1 MAKINYKSDFDF
13 ILSLQ
18 MKGVDGSWQ
27 YIGFPTWDWEA
38 HLRTTSSSKSYI
50 VYCRDGVCHNCFNDN
65 GQIHVVCN
73 DHKLYI
79 GRLRIDFYAH
89 IPNSIYPDAEQ
100 LKVTPMQLDIELVH
114 GAGDDM
120 SEVPIELMV
129 PMLYESAYNEA
140 VSSGYSGSKAEYMRL
155 CAELPEAVETAKTIN
170 ESSKSLSQSAS
181 ALEMLSSEYV
191 AGRKAIATAL
201 TNRDYPTEETESFAD
216 MAEKITNMSYGIGPF
231 AKIGYTEDNNAIQEM
246 IDYSYNL
253 AKGWNPDGSTPQLFR
268 ENTKLV
274 FAPIVD
280 TSKVT
285 NAQYM
290 FYKCTSLVCI
300 PVLDFSLNISLWHA
314 FEGCTALQKI
324 NLPDISNV
332 VNLVY
337 CFQSCTN
344 LIEVLISKTNKVTDF
359 GYIFS
364 NCSRLQKVR
373 ELDFSSAISASTPF
387 NGCSRLEYV
396 LIKDLG
402 KSALTTYDFSGASIW
417 GTGEA
422 ENRQSLIDSLI
433 TYSHD
438 RASNGMATA
447 TIKLSTT
454 TKALLTEEEIAQ
466 ITTKG
471 FTIA

>member
-155 CAELPEAVETAKTIN
+155 SAELPEAVETAKTIK

-253 AKGWNPDGSTPQLFR
+253 AKGWDPDGSTLLMFKG
-268 ENTKLV
+268 NTNMQFL
-274 FAPIVD
+274 PLID
-280 TSKVT
+280 TSRLT
-285 NAQYM
+285 SMRQM
-290 FYKCTSLVCI
+290 FSGCTYLSTIPLLDLSLVTDASEAFYACSALRYI
-300 PVLDFSLNISLWHA
+300 PTLNASNLKNMTNMFKNSGIVSISMPYTTNVTSMTDA
-314 FEGCTALQKI
+314 FFA
-324 NLPDISNV
+324 
-332 VNLVY
+332 
-337 CFQSCTN
+337 
-344 LIEVLISKTNKVTDF
+344 
-359 GYIFS
+359 
-364 NCSRLQKVR
+364 CSRLSKINI
-373 ELDFSSAISASTPF
+373 LDMSSVTGLGTIFLSCNALTYCF
-387 NGCSRLEYV
+387 
-396 LIKDLG
+396 IKNLG
-402 KSALTTYDFSGASIW
+402 KSALTTYYFSGASIW

-433 TYSHD
+433 TYSYD
-438 RASNGMATA
+438 RASAGMATA
-447 TIKLSTT
+447 TITLSAT
-454 TKALLTEEEIAQ
+454 TKALLTDDEIAQ